1 MKRSKHNL
9 SHHRLASFD
18 MGQLVPV
25 GCVEVLPGDTFRHS
39 SSVLLRTG
47 GLANPLMHPVSAR
60 LHHWYVPARVAYE
73 WRYRDV
79 VATSPLWE
87 TFINTA
93 DPTHDQGDLKTQA
106 ITNIAAGDL
115 LNHLGLP
122 VLNGISMDVN
132 FLPLVC
138 YNMIFNEAYRD
149 QELTTALTPV
159 QTTLQRVCW
168 EKDYFTTA
176 RTYPQYGSATVSIP
190 FQSGLR
196 APVSGIA
203 FKDTTGTTTNDPTGL
218 RETTPL
224 TTTTYP
230 FSEDIAGLSAG
241 DAFIRASSGT
251 ASSTL
256 PEVFAEL
263 AYATGGGID
272 VNEFRRSIALQR
284 FLEAR
289 SRYGSRYRDY
299 LRYLGVRPRDGRLE
313 APEYLGG
320 GKQTIAFSEILATAD
335 SAGGELGDMAGHG
348 IASLRTRPY
357 TRFFEE
363 HGFVISL
370 MSVRPKAMYQEGMN
384 RHWMRDNRN
393 DLWQK
398 EYEAFG
404 PQAITTKEIYAATAS
419 EATVFGYADRFREY
433 REHPSYVSGL
443 FGSTMDDWHMA
454 REFGSAPTLNSAF
467 VTCTPTDRIYNDV
480 AFPELLCMV
489 NHRLVARRLVSKTA
503 R

>member
-87 TFINTA
+87 TFINTE

-122 VLNGISMDVN
+122 AINGISMDVN
-132 FLPLVC
+132 FLPLTC
-138 YNMIFNEAYRD
+138 YNMIYNEAYRD
-149 QELTTALTPV
+149 QEIQTALTPV

-190 FQSGLR
+190 FEAGLT
-196 APVSGIA
+196 APVFFDRS
-203 FKDTTGTTTNDPTGL
+203 DPTTIPGRNVRANQASGSNSL
-218 RETTPL
+218 TSIETTDVNDAD
-224 TTTTYP
+224 TETQR
-230 FSEDIAGLSAG
+230 GLMVDLAQ
-241 DAFIRASSGT
+241 AS
-251 ASSTL
+251 
-256 PEVFAEL
+256 
-263 AYATGGGID
+263 GGGID

-289 SRYGSRYRDY
+289 SKYGARYRDY
-299 LRYLGVRPRDGRLE
+299 LRYLGIRPRDGRLE
-313 APEYLGG
+313 CPEYLGG
-320 GKQTIAFSEILATAD
+320 GKQTIAFSEILATSD

-384 RHWMRDNRN
+384 RHWLRDNRN

-419 EATVFGYADRFREY
+419 EATVFGYNDRFREY

-443 FGSTMDDWHMA
+443 FGSTLDDWHMA

-489 NHRLVARRLVSKTA
+489 NHRLVARRLVSKQG